1 MKRLKVVE
9 DDNSDDEELF
19 VWIDFIQ
26 TPHPRVRKPAPS
38 VVDKTKCEK
47 PISQTPKDEEKESGF
62 KAVDEEFSSPGSE
75 NKNEVK
81 ANSEKLMK
89 QPPLLQSTLQITNTG
104 KKTVIDGSATTKD
117 AKSLD
122 NAPLSLREYDLDKN
136 VLPCKEPLKI
146 HSNDEPVNPV
156 KLHIDGDYGENGVY
170 KERGLGFGEDNLSCN
185 SGNFIKNTEKNHEAD
200 DVKDLGLVDG
210 NFENNDLEM
219 DFSDKMPALEN
230 VKAPEMNDFEAEYD
244 MKPFG
249 DNVEEFSHHSGL
261 LHNDFMEPPSAELN
275 YF

>member
-1 MKRLKVVE
+1 M
-9 DDNSDDEELF
+9 
-19 VWIDFIQ
+19 
-26 TPHPRVRKPAPS
+26 
-38 VVDKTKCEK
+38 VDKTKCEK